1 MTLFPSLRRIR
12 SAPVALHRLHS
23 VFACERRLI
32 DQSKG
37 TVQQRARTQNRINL
51 LSFLRPVRSAPV
63 ALHRL
68 RTVLKYEGQTRLE
81 GAMSSTPRS
90 MQSDAAQWAS
100 GEPTAR
106 TTVRPR
112 GSRIEW
118 RPRAREPVLG
128 RALALFVIVFCA
140 GVVAT
145 LAWQS
150 DGGAARKT
158 IASTSSRLG
167 WLAPPAAPA
176 AEGVPAVP
184 SPDQEVL
191 KAISLDITG
200 VRQHLDEIA
209 AQLSVDH
216 EQMTRDITS
225 MLESDQEG
233 LKAIS
238 LDITGVRQH
247 LDEIAAQLSVDHEQM
262 TRDIT
267 RGLEAA
273 EKDVL
278 DKIGSALLP
287 RPTAAPARS
296 AH

>member
-1 MTLFPSLRRIR
+1 MTLFPSLRPIS

-23 VFACERRLI
+23 LFACKRRLI
-32 DQSKG
+32 GQSKG
-37 TVQQRARTQNRINL
+37 AVQQSARTQNRISL

-68 RTVLKYEGQTRLE
+68 RTQLEYEGQTRLE
-81 GAMSSTPRS
+81 GAMSSTLRS
-90 MQSDAAQWAS
+90 MQSDSAQWAS

-118 RPRAREPVLG
+118 QPRAREPVLG
-128 RALALFVIVFCA
+128 RALFPIAFCA

-150 DGGAARKT
+150 YAGAAREM
-158 IASTSSRLG
+158 IANTSSRLG
-167 WLAPPAAPA
+167 WLAPPAA
-176 AEGVPAVP
+176 EAVP

-191 KAISLDITG
+191 KAISLDLTG
-200 VRQHLDEIA
+200 VRQRIDEIA
-209 AQLSVDH
+209 TQLTVGQ

-225 MLESDQEG
+225 
-233 LKAIS
+233 
-238 LDITGVRQH
+238 R
-247 LDEIAAQLSVDHEQM
+247 
-262 TRDIT
+262 
-267 RGLEAA
+267 LEAA

-278 DKIGSALLP
+278 DKIGSALPP
-287 RPTAAPARS
+287 RPTAAPVRS

>member
-1 MTLFPSLRRIR
+1 LF
-12 SAPVALHRLHS
+12 AG
-23 VFACERRLI
+23 ERRLI
-32 DQSKG
+32 GQSKG
-37 TVQQRARTQNRINL
+37 TVQQRARTQNRTNL

-68 RTVLKYEGQTRLE
+68 RTLLECEGQTRLE
-81 GAMSSTPRS
+81 GAMSSTLRS
-90 MQSDAAQWAS
+90 MQSDSAQWAS

-118 RPRAREPVLG
+118 QPRAREPVLG
-128 RALALFVIVFCA
+128 RALAFFLIAFCA

-150 DGGAARKT
+150 YAT
-158 IASTSSRLG
+158 
-167 WLAPPAAPA
+167 
-176 AEGVPAVP
+176 VPAVP

-191 KAISLDITG
+191 KAKSLDLIG
-200 VRQHLDEIA
+200 VRQQLDEIA
-209 AQLSVDH
+209 TQLTVGQ
-216 EQMTRDITS
+216 EQMTRDI
-225 MLESDQEG
+225 
-233 LKAIS
+233 A
-238 LDITGVRQH
+238 R
-247 LDEIAAQLSVDHEQM
+247 
-262 TRDIT
+262 R
-267 RGLEAA
+267 LEAA

-278 DKIGSALLP
+278 DKIGSAVPP

>member
-32 DQSKG
+32 GQSKG
-37 TVQQRARTQNRINL
+37 TVQQSARTQKRINL

-68 RTVLKYEGQTRLE
+68 RSLLEGQTRLE
-81 GAMSSTPRS
+81 GAMSSTLRS
-90 MQSDAAQWAS
+90 MQSEAAQWAG

-118 RPRAREPVLG
+118 QPRAREPVLG
-128 RALALFVIVFCA
+128 RAPALFLIAFCA

-150 DGGAARKT
+150 YEA
-158 IASTSSRLG
+158 
-167 WLAPPAAPA
+167 
-176 AEGVPAVP
+176 VPAVP

-191 KAISLDITG
+191 KAISLDLTG
-200 VRQHLDEIA
+200 VRQRIDEIA
-209 AQLSVDH
+209 TQLTVG
-216 EQMTRDITS
+216 Q
-225 MLESDQEG
+225 
-233 LKAIS
+233 
-238 LDITGVRQH
+238 
-247 LDEIAAQLSVDHEQM
+247 EQM

-267 RGLEAA
+267 RRLEAA

-278 DKIGSALLP
+278 DKIGSALPP
-287 RPTAAPARS
+287 RPTAAPARY

>member
-12 SAPVALHRLHS
+12 SAPVAVHRLHS
-23 VFACERRLI
+23 LFASERRLI
-32 DQSKG
+32 GQSKG

-51 LSFLRPVRSAPV
+51 LSFLRPVKSAPV

-68 RTVLKYEGQTRLE
+68 RTLLEYEGQTRLE
-81 GAMSSTPRS
+81 GTLTS

-106 TTVRPR
+106 TTIRPR

-118 RPRAREPVLG
+118 QPRARDPVLG
-128 RALALFVIVFCA
+128 RAPALFLIAFCA

-150 DGGAARKT
+150 YEA
-158 IASTSSRLG
+158 
-167 WLAPPAAPA
+167 
-176 AEGVPAVP
+176 VPAVP

-191 KAISLDITG
+191 KAISLDLTG
-200 VRQHLDEIA
+200 VRQQLDEIA
-209 AQLSVDH
+209 TQLTVGQ
-216 EQMTRDITS
+216 EQMTRDIS
-225 MLESDQEG
+225 
-233 LKAIS
+233 
-238 LDITGVRQH
+238 R
-247 LDEIAAQLSVDHEQM
+247 
-262 TRDIT
+262 R
-267 RGLEAA
+267 LEAA

-278 DKIGSALLP
+278 DKIGSAVPP

>member
-12 SAPVALHRLHS
+12 SAPVAVHRLHS
-23 VFACERRLI
+23 LFASERRLI
-32 DQSKG
+32 GQSKG

-68 RTVLKYEGQTRLE
+68 RTLLEYEGQTRLE
-81 GAMSSTPRS
+81 GTLTS

-106 TTVRPR
+106 TTIRPR

-118 RPRAREPVLG
+118 QPRARDPVLG
-128 RALALFVIVFCA
+128 RAPALFLIAFCA

-150 DGGAARKT
+150 YEA
-158 IASTSSRLG
+158 
-167 WLAPPAAPA
+167 
-176 AEGVPAVP
+176 VPAVP

-191 KAISLDITG
+191 KAISLDLIG
-200 VRQHLDEIA
+200 VRQQLDEIA
-209 AQLSVDH
+209 TQLTVG
-216 EQMTRDITS
+216 Q
-225 MLESDQEG
+225 
-233 LKAIS
+233 
-238 LDITGVRQH
+238 
-247 LDEIAAQLSVDHEQM
+247 EQM

-267 RGLEAA
+267 RRLEAA

-278 DKIGSALLP
+278 DKIGSAVPP

>member
-23 VFACERRLI
+23 LFAGERRVI
-32 DQSKG
+32 GQSKE

-68 RTVLKYEGQTRLE
+68 RTLLEYEGQTRLE
-81 GAMSSTPRS
+81 GSMSSTLRS
-90 MQSDAAQWAS
+90 VQSDSAQWAS

-118 RPRAREPVLG
+118 QPRGQEPVLA
-128 RALALFVIVFCA
+128 RALALFLIAFCA
-140 GVVAT
+140 GAVGT

-150 DGGAARKT
+150 YAVAPREM
-158 IASTSSRLG
+158 IASTSSWLG
-167 WLAPPAAPA
+167 WLAPPAAGA
-176 AEGVPAVP
+176 VPAVP
-184 SPDQEVL
+184 SPDQELL
-191 KAISLDITG
+191 KAISLDLTG

-209 AQLSVDH
+209 TQLTVD
-216 EQMTRDITS
+216 R
-225 MLESDQEG
+225 
-233 LKAIS
+233 
-238 LDITGVRQH
+238 
-247 LDEIAAQLSVDHEQM
+247 EQM

-267 RGLEAA
+267 RRLEAA
-273 EKDVL
+273 ERDVL
-278 DKIGSALLP
+278 DKIGSALPP
-287 RPTAAPARS
+287 RPTAAPVRS

>member
-12 SAPVALHRLHS
+12 SAPVALHRLHGL
-23 VFACERRLI
+23 FAGERRGI
-32 DQSKG
+32 GQSKG

-51 LSFLRPVRSAPV
+51 LSFLRPVKSAPV

-68 RTVLKYEGQTRLE
+68 RTLLEYEGQTRLE
-81 GAMSSTPRS
+81 GTLTS

-106 TTVRPR
+106 TTIRPR

-118 RPRAREPVLG
+118 QPRAWDPLLG
-128 RALALFVIVFCA
+128 RAPALFLIAFCA

-150 DGGAARKT
+150 YEA
-158 IASTSSRLG
+158 
-167 WLAPPAAPA
+167 
-176 AEGVPAVP
+176 VPAVP

-191 KAISLDITG
+191 KAISLDLTG
-200 VRQHLDEIA
+200 VRQQLDEIA
-209 AQLSVDH
+209 TQLTVGQ
-216 EQMTRDITS
+216 EQMTRDIS
-225 MLESDQEG
+225 
-233 LKAIS
+233 
-238 LDITGVRQH
+238 R
-247 LDEIAAQLSVDHEQM
+247 
-262 TRDIT
+262 R
-267 RGLEAA
+267 LEAA

-278 DKIGSALLP
+278 DKIGSAVPP